1 MTVSSALGTMVEP
14 LDTKGRFKLGP
25 MPEDQYTVELRC
37 MGCTW
42 EARSIHVGAGEEA
55 HVEFE

>member
-1 MTVSSALGTMVEP
+1 MVEP